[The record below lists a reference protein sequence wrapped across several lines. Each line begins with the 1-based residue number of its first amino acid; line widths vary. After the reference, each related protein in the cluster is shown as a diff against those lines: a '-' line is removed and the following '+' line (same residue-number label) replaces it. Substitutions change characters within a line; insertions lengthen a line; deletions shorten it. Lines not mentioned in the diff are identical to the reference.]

1 MFKLKITILTRLQE
15 KLFIFIFQKYEC
27 NRVENRVTG
36 VEDYNRVENSLRVGD
51 TKRVENCVTGVKDC
65 NRVENSVPY

>member
-15 KLFIFIFQKYEC
+15 KLFIFQKYEC